1 MLFAANCGSGGGNSN
16 PPLPVVKIA
25 VTPGQVIDVG
35 SRYYLD
41 GSGTTDPNG
50 DEADLE
56 FIWRI
61 TSGGVETTDFDD
73 HCREDFDEICVS
85 NDDDHCS
92 NDLERI
98 CKADSDCEGL
108 GQCLFNSGT
117 SSSEC
122 TVGICGIGEGEE
134 GAKAT
139 FVAKVAGPYSV
150 RLTADGTESTGTKTI
165 VVNTYPSLFV
175 TDSLLQFGGTEGA
188 FLGAVEDAPTYV
200 PTAIQGAFDP
210 LNEDL
215 LAIDGDLRLIRAFD
229 LRTGKIVGT
238 FGETDRFLNVPTA
251 MAFNPEDG
259 RLYVA
264 EAGGRVVMFD
274 GSSGLLVAVFVNVG
288 PLPIAIAFSP
298 VNGDLLVAYQNE
310 TGIRHFNSDGTDL
323 GLLGETATATVDP
336 SDFAFMGENE
346 GHDILIA
353 DLTGKVVRCDS
364 DGTDCGTFSSQADD
378 LLEAG
383 SPTSVAVN
391 PSADFT
397 AADVMLADP
406 VGERVISCN
415 SNGNNCGTFGDTG
428 DSYGS
433 GYTDVFFAP
442 AVTPTTTTTST
453 TSTTLE
459 EN

>member
-16 PPLPVVKIA
+16 PPLPDVKIE
-25 VTPGQVIDVG
+25 VTPSWIVDVG
-35 SRYYLD
+35 QRYSLD
-41 GSGTTDPNG
+41 GSDTTDPNG
-50 DEADLE
+50 DEEDIE
-56 FIWRI
+56 YFWRI
-61 TSGGVETTDFDD
+61 TDGGEEDSKFDD
-73 HCREDFDEICVS
+73 HCRDDFDQICDS

-98 CKADSDCEGL
+98 CNSDEDCEGT
-108 GQCLFNSGT
+108 GQCNFNSGT
-117 SSSEC
+117 SSSDC
-122 TVGICGIGEGEE
+122 TTGICGLGEGDE

-139 FVAKVAGPYSV
+139 LVAMVAGPYSV
-150 RLTADGTESTGTKTI
+150 RLTAEGSESTGTKTI
-165 VVNTYPSLFV
+165 VLDTYPSLFV

-251 MAFNPEDG
+251 MAFNPADG

-264 EAGGRVVMFD
+264 ELGGRVVMFD
-274 GSSGLLVAVFVNVG
+274 GSSGLLIAVFANVG
-288 PLPIAIAFSP
+288 PGPISIGFSP
-298 VNGDLLVAYQNE
+298 VSGDLVVAYE
-310 TGIRHFNSDGTDL
+310 GSSGVRHFNADGTDL
-323 GLLGETATATVDP
+323 GVLGETATATDDP

-346 GHDILIA
+346 DHDLLIA

-364 DGTDCGTFSSQADD
+364 DGSDCGTFSSQADD

-391 PSADFT
+391 PSADST

-428 DSYGS
+428 DSYDS

-442 AVTPTTTTTST
+442 VVTPTTTTST